1 MPFGPAPTPWRLK
14 VKLMLSE
21 ESLKGAQAGEPFVV
35 NQISAE
41 PVGLSVHDSSVKF
54 SSLSGLVT

>member
-21 ESLKGAQAGEPFVV
+21 ESLKEAQAGEPFVV

-41 PVGLSVHDSSVKF
+41 PVGLSVLCEVF
-54 SSLSGLVT
+54 